1 MKREFLEGL
10 GLSEEQMEQIMKEH
24 GKSVEKYKKD
34 AEAVS
39 TLKETAKQLKE
50 QLDGANAQI
59 AEFQSMD
66 IESVKKSAGE
76 WKEKAEKAQRE
87 AQEKI
92 ADMELNSLLREKLS
106 GEKFTSEYARHG
118 VFEEVKANVR
128 AKDGKLFG
136 YEEALSAVRE
146 AQPAAFEPQTPQP
159 TFSQGTPGT
168 PQTAEDVLRAAMGL
182 SGKRT

>member
-10 GLSEEQMEQIMKEH
+10 ELSEEQVNQIMKEH
-24 GKSVEKYKKD
+24 GKSVEKYKNDVETMK
-34 AEAVS
+34 
-39 TLKETAKQLKE
+39 TLQETVNGLQKQLGE
-50 QLDGANAQI
+50 ANKQI
-59 AEFQSMD
+59 EDFREMD
-66 IESVKKSAGE
+66 IEGVKKSAGE

-92 ADMELNSLLREKLS
+92 ADMELDSLLREKLS

-146 AQPAAFEPQTPQP
+146 AQPTAFEPQTPQP
-159 TFSQGTPGT
+159 TFSQSAQGT
-168 PQTAEDVLRAAMGL
+168 PQAAEDVLRAAMGL
-182 SGKRT
+182 TSKRA